1 MPGPLKGLKVI
12 ELAGI
17 GPGPHAAMMLADLGA
32 DVVRIERPGHKERAT
47 LPPTN
52 QLLRNRR
59 LLVADLKN
67 DDDRAMVLQLIEQA
81 DVLIEGFRPGV
92 AERLGLGPD
101 ICMASNAGLVYAR
114 MTGWGQTGP
123 MRDSAG
129 HDINYIS
136 LTGALH
142 SIGNQGQ
149 KPVPPLNLVGD
160 FGGGSMFLVV
170 GVLSAL
176 LERQTSGQGQIID
189 AAMVDGTSVLMQMM
203 WEFRGMGGW
212 SPERGTNLLDTGAP
226 FYDTYTCADGKWVAV
241 GAIEPQF
248 YAELLVGLGLD
259 TEDLPAQMDRGQWPV
274 LRSRFTEVF
283 STKDRDHWTAVFA
296 GTDACVSPVLSLGE
310 AVLDP
315 HLLERETIIEV
326 DGIAQGAP
334 APRFS
339 RTPAEQPRPPR
350 MMGSAGEEVLT
361 QWLGA
366 RSDARETVPPVIGA
380 HGETHLDGSLGTRPM
395 YVVSASSF
403 KSKTVEENSCG

>member
-1 MPGPLKGLKVI
+1 MPGPLEGLKVI
-12 ELAGI
+12 ELAGL

-32 DVVRIERPGHKERAT
+32 DVVRIERPGHMEQAT
-47 LPPTN
+47 LPATN

-67 DDDRAMVLQLIEQA
+67 EDDLAMVLQLIEQA

-101 ICMASNAGLVYAR
+101 TCLATNAGLVYAR
-114 MTGWGQTGP
+114 MTGWGQSGP
-123 MRDSAG
+123 MRNRAG
-129 HDINYIS
+129 HDINFIS

-149 KPVPPLNLVGD
+149 KPVAPLNLVGD

-176 LERQTSGQGQIID
+176 FERQTSGQGQVVD

-203 WEFRGMGGW
+203 WEFRGMGDW

-241 GAIEPQF
+241 GALEPQF
-248 YAELLVGLGLD
+248 YAQLLVGLGLD
-259 TEDLPAQMDRGQWPV
+259 SEDLPAQMDRSLWPT

-283 STKDRDHWTAVFA
+283 STKDRDHWSAVFA
-296 GTDACVSPVLSLGE
+296 ETDACVSPVLSLGE

-315 HLLERETIIEV
+315 HLVERGTIIDVE
-326 DGIAQGAP
+326 GIAQGAP

-339 RTPAEQPRPPR
+339 RTPTELPRPPR
-350 MMGSAGEEVLT
+350 AMGPDHEAVLR
-361 QWLGA
+361 QWLDA
-366 RSDARETVPPVIGA
+366 RSEAKETVA
-380 HGETHLDGSLGTRPM
+380 QL
-395 YVVSASSF
+395 
-403 KSKTVEENSCG
+403 